1 MAANGFFD
9 VCQKVLV
16 LALFFGAASMAPA
29 ASRNLVFACD
39 PSNDVYQVLAAQGG
53 HFPRHATGLEAV
65 NAAAEGDGVLILAQD
80 YPAKT
85 TTLGDEVL
93 AIAERK
99 NLRLYVEFPS
109 ALPGFTVGAPRGHKR
124 GPYGSNL
131 DREVVTSDAFGTAL
145 RRSTILLV
153 HGCRFVPVPVHPTNA
168 HLITAQ
174 VAGYN
179 QAIYGLPQKDV
190 WPILFEHPGR
200 PLLVAT
206 TKLSHFITGRYA
218 PTEAWEPVWL
228 MILRWLQPGLDHRGI
243 RWTPPVRP
251 TYTRAAVL
259 PADVE
264 LQAFQ
269 RGVDWF
275 GRSRLMLEPSG
286 RKGFKEGYNSKELF
300 MDGSHAVSTQVR
312 TDCHGEVAMSFALG
326 AAITGNL
333 EWSRVATNLL
343 ELIYHDSIAG
353 RGPRLDPK
361 HPAYGLI
368 GGDLMV
374 DSGVYYGDDSCRHLL
389 GTMATAAVLKTPR
402 WDDRAALEMLANF
415 RTTGPSGFRNAR
427 IDEPELVRKGW
438 RWFWEKSDGY
448 WGGQRLVPHY
458 QAYPWATMLW
468 LYDKTRFE
476 PLLRRT
482 EKAIRTLMAA
492 YPDRWGSEAN
502 RHETERCRMLL
513 PLAWLVRVED
523 TPEHRQWLREIVRY
537 VIAAQHASGAIRQ
550 RVLRETTDNSHYGT
564 GECALIQA
572 NGDPCCDLL
581 YAVNFAFIGLHE
593 AAAATGDPEIL
604 QAETRLADFLV
615 RIQIRSETHPE
626 LDGAWYRGFDFE
638 KWDYWGS
645 DGDVGWG
652 VWCIETGWTQSWITS
667 TLALRHLKTSL
678 WDLTA
683 ANRIAE
689 PFAKYRPELL
699 PDEALSRERPVA
711 TEPRASPDAPRNPDR

>member
-1 MAANGFFD
+1 MT
-9 VCQKVLV
+9 L
-16 LALFFGAASMAPA
+16 LAMLFAVILPRLASAVTP
-29 ASRNLVFACD
+29 SLVFACES
-39 PSNDVYQVLAAQGG
+39 SNDVFQVLAAQGQ

-85 TTLGDEVL
+85 TRLSDEIF

-99 NLRLYVEFPS
+99 KLRLYVEFPS
-109 ALPGFTVGAPRGHKR
+109 TLPGLTVGAPRGHKR
-124 GPYGSNL
+124 GPYGSNI
-131 DREVVTSDAFGTAL
+131 DREVVTSDAFGTVL
-145 RRSTILLV
+145 RRSTLLMV
-153 HGCRFVPVPVHPTNA
+153 HGCRFVPVPVPPTNSHIVA
-168 HLITAQ
+168 AQ

-179 QAIYGLPQKDV
+179 NATFGLPAKEV
-190 WPILFEHPGR
+190 WPILFQHPDR
-200 PLLVAT
+200 PVLVAT

-228 MILRWLQPGLDHRGI
+228 MILRWLQPGIKPSRLT
-243 RWTPPVRP
+243 WTPMVRP
-251 TYTRAAVL
+251 AYSRAGAL
-259 PADVE
+259 PGDVE
-264 LQAFQ
+264 LQALT
-269 RGVDWF
+269 RGIDWF
-275 GRSRLMLEPSG
+275 GRSRLMIEPNG
-286 RKGFKEGYNSKELF
+286 RKGFKEGYSSKEFF
-300 MDGSHAVSTQVR
+300 MDGSHAISTQVR
-312 TDCHGEVAMSFALG
+312 TDCHGEVAMSLALG
-326 AAITGNL
+326 AAITGNTAWG
-333 EWSRVATNLL
+333 EVATNLL
-343 ELIYHDSIAG
+343 ELIYRDSMAG

-361 HPAYGLI
+361 HPAYGLV

-389 GTMATAAVLKTPR
+389 GTVAAAAVLKTPR

-415 RTTGPSGFRNAR
+415 RTTGPSGFRQAR
-427 IDEPELVRKGW
+427 IDEPELVQKGW
-438 RWFWEKSDGY
+438 RWFWEKSDGH

-482 EKAIRTLMAA
+482 EQAIRTLMDAF
-492 YPDRWGSEAN
+492 PDGWGSEAT

-523 TPEHRQWLREIVRY
+523 TPEHRDWLRQIVRY

-550 RVLRETTDNSHYGT
+550 RVLRETTANSQYGT
-564 GECALIQA
+564 DECALIQA

-593 AAAATGDPEIL
+593 AASATGDPEIL
-604 QAETRLADFLV
+604 QAENRLADFLV
-615 RIQIRSETHPE
+615 RIQIRSEARPE

-652 VWCIETGWTQSWITS
+652 VWCIETGWTQGWITS

-683 ANRIAE
+683 ASRIAG
-689 PFAKYRPELL
+689 PFAKHRPGLL
-699 PDEALSRERPVA
+699 PDDALVTPEKRP
-711 TEPRASPDAPRNPDR
+711 